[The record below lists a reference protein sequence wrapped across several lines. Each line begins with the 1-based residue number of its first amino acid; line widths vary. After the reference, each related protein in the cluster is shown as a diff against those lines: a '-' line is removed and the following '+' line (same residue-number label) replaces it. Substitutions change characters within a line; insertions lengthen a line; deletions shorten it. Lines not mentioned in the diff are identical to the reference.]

1 MSIKSVCRMLPSML
15 LIDKS
20 SWTVAV
26 GLNSL
31 DDSEFSIFAAGS
43 MFVAVPIIVLY
54 VALSKY
60 LIQGGSAG
68 AVKE

>member
-1 MSIKSVCRMLPSML
+1 MAVGGLHAAEHASHRQVL
-15 LIDKS
+15 L
-20 SWTVAV
+20 TVAV